1 MIVLVLNCGSSSI
14 KYQLL
19 DMENNQEP
27 EVMAI
32 GVVERIGQEEGL
44 LTHKPLVE
52 GEYQK
57 FKFTSHIPD
66 HEAGICMIMDAL
78 VNPEHGGVIDDIHA
92 VQAVGHRVA
101 HGGESFSES
110 VLIDADVKDQINRL
124 SDLAPLHNPAHIA
137 GIEAMEK
144 QLANVPQ
151 VAVFDTSFHQTMP
164 PESFLYAIPY
174 EYYTKHKLRRYG
186 FHGTSHKY
194 VAETACEHL
203 GLDMDKINI
212 VTCHLGNGASIAAIK
227 KGKSYDTSMGFT
239 PVEGLIMGT
248 RVGNLD
254 VGALLFLMEKE
265 GLDLHGAN
273 DLINRKSGMLGISGV
288 SSDMRDIED
297 ESWNKNNPRATL
309 ALKMYHSRV
318 RRYVG
323 AFAAEMGGIDLLIFT
338 GGVGENG
345 PETREAISSGFEFMG
360 ISFDKEANVGVRGE
374 IKVLSAP
381 ESRVKV
387 MVVPTNEE
395 KVIAVDTVKVLK
407 SVAVN

>member
-19 DMENNQEP
+19 DMVNVEEP
-27 EVMAI
+27 EVKAI
-32 GVVERIGQEEGL
+32 GVVERIGQEEGG
-44 LTHKPLVE
+44 LTHKPLID

-57 FKFTSHIPD
+57 FSSTSRIPD
-66 HEAGICMIMDAL
+66 HEAGISLIMDSL
-78 VNPEHGGVIDDIHA
+78 VNPVHGVIETMSEI
-92 VQAVGHRVA
+92 QAVGHRVA

-110 VLIDADVKDQINRL
+110 VLITDSVKEQINKL

-144 QLANVPQ
+144 LLADVPQ
-151 VAVFDTSFHQTMP
+151 VAVFDTSFHQSMP

-174 EYYTKHKLRRYG
+174 EFYTKHKLRRYG

-194 VAETACEHL
+194 VAEKACEHL
-203 GLDMDKINI
+203 GVDMDKINI

-265 GLDLHGAN
+265 GLDLQGAN
-273 DLINRKSGMLGISGV
+273 DLINRRSGMLGISGV
-288 SSDMRDIED
+288 SSDMRDIEN
-297 ESWNKNNPRATL
+297 EAWNKNNPRASL
-309 ALKMYHSRV
+309 ALKMYYSRV
-318 RRYVG
+318 RRYIG
-323 AFAAEMGGIDLLIFT
+323 AFAAEMGGIDLIIFT
-338 GGVGENG
+338 GGIGENG
-345 PETREAISSGFEFMG
+345 PVTREAVCSGFEYMG
-360 ISFDKEANVGVRGE
+360 VSFDKDANKGIRGE
-374 IKVLSAP
+374 LKVITAP

-395 KVIAVDTVKVLK
+395 KVIAVDTVNVLK
-407 SVAVN
+407 SLALN